1 MSMAMSRRRA
11 RLGSLLAAQA
21 VAASPPDGA
30 KLDIAELRL
39 YPVREPVSGRS
50 YVILRAKT
58 RSGLTGY
65 GECVQASKEDLA
77 IAQQFWA
84 GRPATSYVQSQPDS
98 PLAGAIDMALLD
110 IAGKACQAP
119 IYRVLGGPT
128 RNKARVF
135 TSLGG
140 ENLDEKIKALNL
152 AESAGYR
159 CFGVRVPPPAAR
171 NQGKAYELEVRHLAE
186 AVRSKGGD
194 FVLEGA
200 ELLTPGDAASV
211 ATTMEALHPLWF
223 DEPCSIA
230 NLHTIRKI
238 ADESV
243 VSLGFGRDVRA
254 AGGFQDLL
262 SNGLIDVVRPDLLRF
277 GITGARR
284 IAAMAETYYVA
295 VAPRHEGSPIAS
307 AVALHVAA
315 SLPNFSIQ
323 HVPLP
328 AAELDRAMR
337 AELLSGDLERAS
349 NGFASLP
356 TGPGLG
362 IKVNE
367 AALEKYYAA

>member
-1 MSMAMSRRRA
+1 
-11 RLGSLLAAQA
+11 
-21 VAASPPDGA
+21 
-30 KLDIAELRL
+30 
-39 YPVREPVSGRS
+39 
-50 YVILRAKT
+50 
-58 RSGLTGY
+58 
-65 GECVQASKEDLA
+65 
-77 IAQQFWA
+77 
-84 GRPATSYVQSQPDS
+84 VQSQPDS
-98 PLAGAIDMALLD
+98 PIAGAIDMALLD

-119 IYRVLGGPT
+119 IYRILGGPT

-135 TSLGG
+135 ASLGG
-140 ENLDEKIKALNL
+140 ANLDEKMKALNL
-152 AESAGYR
+152 AAAAGYR
-159 CFGVRVPPPAAR
+159 CFGVRVPPPGAR

-186 AVRSKGGD
+186 AVRSHGGD

-223 DEPCSIA
+223 DEPCAIA

-243 VSLGFGRDVRA
+243 VPLGFGRDVRA

-262 SNGLIDVVRPDLLRF
+262 SNGLIDVVRPDLLHF

-295 VAPRHEGSPIAS
+295 VAPHHEGSPIAT

-315 SLPNFSIQ
+315 SLPNFFIQ
-323 HVPLP
+323 HIPIP
-328 AAELDRAMR
+328 AAEKDRAMR
-337 AELLSGDLERAS
+337 AELLSGDLERAI

-362 IKVNE
+362 ISVNE